1 MPMMAL
7 SLIPQHAVPVKGFMM
22 AKMGVVYVIRNDE
35 HVANRF
41 KVGQTYDLEKR
52 ISELSSSIFLNHTF
66 IFLSFYAVITMWK
79 FCGILGSPT
88 NQKETYKKTLQKN
101 LTF

>member
-7 SLIPQHAVPVKGFMM
+7 SLIHQYAVPVKGFMM

-41 KVGQTYDLEKR
+41 KV
-52 ISELSSSIFLNHTF
+52 II
-66 IFLSFYAVITMWK
+66 
-79 FCGILGSPT
+79 
-88 NQKETYKKTLQKN
+88 
-101 LTF
+101 

>member
-1 MPMMAL
+1 MPMMVF

-52 ISELSSSIFLNHTF
+52 ISEHSSSIFLKHRF
-66 IFLSFYAVITMWK
+66 IFFI
-79 FCGILGSPT
+79 ILRGCHHVEIFRYIRII
-88 NQKETYKKTLQKN
+88 N
-101 LTF
+101 

>member
-35 HVANRF
+35 YVANRF
-41 KVGQTYDLEKR
+41 KVGQTYDLEKH
-52 ISELSSSIFLNHTF
+52 ISGLNSSIFLKHTF
-66 IFLSFYAVITMWK
+66 NFI
-79 FCGILGSPT
+79 ILRGYHHVKILRYIRII
-88 NQKETYKKTLQKN
+88 N
-101 LTF
+101 